1 MLGLDLTLSL
11 SRQAMMADHR
21 QRAARMSRNEL
32 NQLADE
38 LIQRCHQQEH
48 LILELQRCAANLMV
62 QSALDG
68 APAFGAVSN
77 EHRQMARK
85 VLGAGPER
93 REGWAQRVMRPHLLR
108 AARLGRDE
116 LALGML
122 SR

>member
-1 MLGLDLTLSL
+1 MLGLDLSLSL

-21 QRAARMSRNEL
+21 QRAARMSRDEL
-32 NQLADE
+32 HQLADE

-68 APAFGAVSN
+68 AVSD
-77 EHRQMARK
+77 EHRQMARE
-85 VLGAGPER
+85 VLGR
-93 REGWAQRVMRPHLLR
+93 RERPEGWVRRVMRPHLLR

-116 LALGML
+116 LALRML
-122 SR
+122 AR